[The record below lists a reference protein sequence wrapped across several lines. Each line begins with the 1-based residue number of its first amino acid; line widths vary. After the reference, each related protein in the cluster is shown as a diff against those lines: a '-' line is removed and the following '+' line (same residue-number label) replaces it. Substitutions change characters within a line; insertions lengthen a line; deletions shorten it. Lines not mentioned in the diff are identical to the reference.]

1 MTKFRDIKITT
12 KLIMSF
18 AIILM
23 SSALL
28 GVLQL
33 NFLKTAENFTINM
46 YKHPFA
52 VSNAVKDITVETVL
66 IRNGL
71 LTISNETNESK
82 IEDTEKLINEQDAR
96 ISEYVKILYDRF
108 LGDISMVDKANDSL
122 AEWRE
127 IRGDIISLSK
137 QGKKKEVIEIIS
149 GYGGDQYT
157 KILDA
162 LFELN
167 DFAQEKAISFNNN
180 ATKTNK
186 TNNTIIVVLTIII
199 ILSGTVLA
207 TLMSK
212 FIGKRMKKYIEVI
225 SEIAKGDGDLS
236 LRTNFVNDDEFGIIS
251 KYTDMFIE
259 EVSVLVKMTKDSSK
273 NLSLSS
279 TELFESTEDANRG
292 LETIVIELSNV
303 TTNINSNTETIDLAN
318 ETIESIAL
326 KSSSIKEMSENTLVN
341 SNDIQTS
348 ADLGLKNINEVS
360 DIISKVDN
368 STGKVYAEIKELVL
382 KSNEIGEIITI
393 ITSITEQTN
402 LLALNAAIEAARAGE
417 HGRGFAVVAE
427 EVRKLADESGKSAEK
442 ISKLIAE
449 VQEKAAVSDAN
460 ISESQD
466 FVRESV
472 EKTELTRKQ
481 FALILEG
488 LNNMAK
494 DIEIISSESV
504 EQYELSESMKKSM
517 SEVVDNSAHNTE
529 AVNGINDVI
538 QSQVASFEEIGA
550 RIEELSSMSIVLNDM
565 TEKYKV

>member
-1 MTKFRDIKITT
+1 MRKFQDIKITT
-12 KLIMSF
+12 KLIISF
-18 AIILM
+18 AIILI
-23 SSALL
+23 SSTLL
-28 GVLQL
+28 GILQL
-33 NFLKTAENFTINM
+33 SFLKTAEDFTINM
-46 YKHPFA
+46 YRHPFA

-71 LTISNETNESK
+71 LTIVNETSESK
-82 IEDTEKLINEQDAR
+82 IEDAEKLIIEQDAR
-96 ISEYVKILYDRF
+96 ITEYVKVLYDRF
-108 LGDISMVDKANDSL
+108 LGDMSMVDKASDSL
-122 AEWRE
+122 IEWRD
-127 IRGDIISLSK
+127 IRADIISLSK
-137 QGKKKEVIEIIS
+137 QGKKKDVMEIVS

-186 TNNTIIVVLTIII
+186 TNNTIIVGLTIVI
-199 ILSGTVLA
+199 ILSGVVLA
-207 TLMSK
+207 TLMSR
-212 FIGKRMKKYIEVI
+212 FIGTRMKKYIEVI

-259 EVSVLVKMTKDSSK
+259 EVAVLVRMTKDSSK

-279 TELFESTEDANRG
+279 TELFESTEDANKG

-303 TTNINSNTETIDLAN
+303 TTNINNNTETIDLAN

-326 KSSSIKEMSENTLVN
+326 KSSAIKEMSENTLEK

-360 DIISKVDN
+360 DIISKVDK
-368 STGKVYAEIKELVL
+368 STGRVYSEIKELVM

-460 ISESQD
+460 ISESQE

-472 EKTELTRKQ
+472 EKTELTRNQ

-494 DIEIISSESV
+494 EIEVISSASV
-504 EQYELSESMKKSM
+504 EQYELSENMKKSM
-517 SEVVDNSAHNTE
+517 TEVVENSANNTE